1 MKRSIQRAEL
11 VAGMVILLGGLLTY
25 GLGVHT
31 AIPVP
36 RPDLIVYG
44 TTLIGLMLI
53 LQGCDLFSK
62 PTKEMQILENDERN
76 VAITRASG
84 AYAYQVTLFLLVL
97 ALFALIFTGYMNKVV
112 FFTIVAVIGVGQIA
126 WLLTARYL
134 EKRM

>member
-11 VAGMVILLGGLLTY
+11 VAGMVILLWGLLTY

-31 AIPVP
+31 VIPVP

-44 TTLIGLMLI
+44 TTLIGLMLV

-62 PTKEMQILENDERN
+62 PTKEMQILEKDERN

-112 FFTIVAVIGVGQIA
+112 FFTIVAVIGVGQLA
-126 WLLTARYL
+126 WLLAARYL